1 MSEKVAGFRFVSFR
15 FVVAAV
21 ELTAVRRHI
30 LGNCFATHRRQN
42 EEKKCAWL
50 VCCAV
55 GAQTLNPSC
64 TTPRRVQSWVYRQHS
79 IPLKARFIF
88 VIEVVPAERHRTP
101 RFSWVAGEG
110 RYLWCTTILM
120 GNR

>member
-1 MSEKVAGFRFVSFR
+1 MSEKVAGIRFVLFR

-55 GAQTLNPSC
+55 GAQTLNPFLYNASAGAKLGVS
-64 TTPRRVQSWVYRQHS
+64 TAQY
-79 IPLKARFIF
+79 
-88 VIEVVPAERHRTP
+88 PAESMIHFCYRSSPGRTT
-101 RFSWVAGEG
+101 S
-110 RYLWCTTILM
+110 YTTILM
-120 GNR
+120 GCW